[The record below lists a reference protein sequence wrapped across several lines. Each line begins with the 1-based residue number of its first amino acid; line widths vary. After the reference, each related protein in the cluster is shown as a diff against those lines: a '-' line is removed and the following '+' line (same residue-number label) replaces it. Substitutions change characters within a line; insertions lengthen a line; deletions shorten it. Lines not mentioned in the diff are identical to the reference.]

1 MENIN
6 TIKIIWF
13 RFPFFY
19 RLYNF
24 FCLYSFSETSEINTH
39 ECQSVSWAWEE
50 NVSDLFQC
58 PEVTQTMFFSNP
70 SFHINIFWCLYLEGK
85 HNLGPWMSIFSMK
98 PDFSFYIEL
107 KKKKKKSTTFRAN
120 WTECQVFLLVYQTVQ
135 ATAHIIKWQTP
146 TDNSHQFNLAAVT
159 TSHYW
164 PSLKSLLSNLRP
176 S

>member
-107 KKKKKKSTTFRAN
+107 KKKKKKINYIQSKLNRMSGFSFSLSDCSSYSSYYKMT
-120 WTECQVFLLVYQTVQ
+120 
-135 ATAHIIKWQTP
+135 
-146 TDNSHQFNLAAVT
+146 NSH
-159 TSHYW
+159 
-164 PSLKSLLSNLRP
+164 R
-176 S
+176 